1 MRPAVG
7 LPYDGRDM
15 DPGDILSRTWELY
28 RAHWG
33 RLIAIAA
40 VVYVPLG
47 AVSAALALLGWPGIL
62 AANILNLAAIFPV
75 QGALV
80 KAVDECRDGRCQI
93 GVVEAI
99 SQAGGRLIALTA
111 AGLLAA
117 LGILAGL
124 TLLVVPG
131 LVLLTWWIV
140 LSPVIMLERV
150 SVAGGFGR
158 SHELV
163 RGNGWPVFGVVVLTM
178 LVLLAFSI
186 ALGIAFSPLGGV
198 ARGFL
203 LAAVGHTLAAP
214 FAAVAWTLTYF
225 RLRDLEATAAAAL
238 PPPAATA

>member
-1 MRPAVG
+1 
-7 LPYDGRDM
+7 M
-15 DPGDILSRTWELY
+15 DPGEILSRTWRLY
-28 RAHWG
+28 RAHW
-33 RLIAIAA
+33 RHFVAIAA

-80 KAVDECRDGRCQI
+80 TAVEDVRDGRREL
-93 GVVEAI
+93 GVADTLRH
-99 SQAGGRLIALTA
+99 AGGRLLALTA

-140 LSPVIMLERV
+140 LSPVIMLECCG
-150 SVAGGFGR
+150 VAHGFGR

-178 LVLLAFSI
+178 LVLLAFSL
-186 ALGIAFSPLGGV
+186 ALGIALSPLGGP

-203 LAAVGHTLAAP
+203 QAAAGHSLAAP

-225 RLRDLEATAAAAL
+225 RLRDIEERGAPAGL
-238 PPPAATA
+238 PPPAPAG

>member
-1 MRPAVG
+1 
-7 LPYDGRDM
+7 M

-28 RAHWG
+28 RAHWPH
-33 RLIAIAA
+33 LIAIAA
-40 VVYVPLG
+40 VIYVPIG

-80 KAVDECRDGRCQI
+80 TAVEDVSDGQRDLSVADTLR
-93 GVVEAI
+93 
-99 SQAGGRLIALTA
+99 QAGGRLLALTV

-140 LSPVIMLERV
+140 LSPVIMLECCG
-150 SVAGGFGR
+150 VAHAFSR

-163 RGNGWPVFGVVVLTM
+163 RGNGWPVFGVVVLTL
-178 LVLLAFSI
+178 LVLLAFSLSLGL
-186 ALGIAFSPLGGV
+186 ALSPLGGP
-198 ARGFL
+198 ARGFIQ
-203 LAAVGHTLAAP
+203 AAVGHTVAAP

-225 RLRDLEATAAAAL
+225 RLRDIEARVGPAPAAA
-238 PPPAATA
+238 T